1 MKKNI
6 MINSKIAYLTS
17 PYQLIFKDEI
27 IDDDCLKKGFILCET
42 LVSVISP
49 GTEIAAYTGS
59 PPLRPGKIYP
69 RLVGYCNVARVI
81 KVGADV
87 SSVSEGDRVLTG
99 SCHCSHF
106 LIAEND
112 IFSVIPDAVESR
124 HAACAYLYHLGYDV
138 VLKSGLSY
146 GAPVV
151 VLGLGVL
158 GLGAVAMS
166 SRAGGNVYAVSDYST
181 PAKIAGQFGVKR
193 VFSRAE
199 FADLK
204 NLLGDRLSDV
214 VISTSNSWL
223 DWDLALQIAGRNSFI
238 GVIGFPGRGLNS
250 PKNNPL
256 DSQYFYAKQL
266 HIQAVGHAPVEND
279 TRQFLKFNQK
289 DNLSFILSEI
299 EAGYLNPDLLI
310 SGVFS
315 WDKLEDAYNGLIER
329 VDSPITYA
337 LEWKK

>member
-1 MKKNI
+1 MK
-6 MINSKIAYLTS
+6 
-17 PYQLIFKDEI
+17 PYELVFQDQT
-27 IDDDCLKKGFILCET
+27 IDGDSLESGFILCET
-42 LVSVISP
+42 LVSIISP
-49 GTEIAAYTGS
+49 GTEIAAYTGA
-59 PPLRPGKIYP
+59 PALRPGNTYP

-81 KVGADV
+81 KVGPDIT
-87 SSVSEGDRVLTG
+87 SVSEGDRVLTG

-106 LIAEND
+106 LIAVSE
-112 IFSVIPDAVESR
+112 IFAVVPDAVESR
-124 HAACAYLYHLGYDV
+124 HAACAYLYHLGYDTV
-138 VLKSGLSY
+138 IKSGLKY
-146 GAPVV
+146 GSSVV

-166 SRAGGNVYAVSDYST
+166 SRAGANVYAVSDYST
-181 PAKIAGQFGVKR
+181 PTEIAKKFGAKQ
-193 VFSRAE
+193 VFGRE
-199 FADLK
+199 KFVDLK
-204 NLLGDRLSDV
+204 KLLGNRLANV

-238 GVIGFPGRGLNS
+238 GVIGFPGRGLNL

-256 DSQYFYAKQL
+256 DSQYFYDKQL
-266 HIQAVGHAPVEND
+266 HIQAVGHAPEEND

-299 EAGYLNPDLLI
+299 EMGYLNPELLI
-310 SGVFS
+310 SGVLP
-315 WDKLEDAYNGLIER
+315 WDKLEDAYKDLITR

>member
-1 MKKNI
+1 
-6 MINSKIAYLTS
+6 MINSKISYLTN
-17 PYQLIFKDEI
+17 PYQLIFKDKA
-27 IDDDCLKKGFILCET
+27 IDDDYLTNGFILCET

-49 GTEIAAYTGS
+49 GTEVAAYTGA
-59 PPLRPGKIYP
+59 PPLRPGNAYP

-81 KVGADV
+81 KVGANV
-87 SSVSEGDRVLTG
+87 LSVSEGDRVLTG

-106 LIAEND
+106 LIPESD
-112 IFSVIPDAVESR
+112 IFAIVPDSVESR
-124 HAACAYLYHLGYDV
+124 HAACAYLFHLGYDA
-138 VLKSGLSY
+138 VLKSGLNY
-146 GAPVV
+146 GGSVV

-166 SRAGGNVYAVSDYST
+166 SRAGANVYAVSDYSAPT
-181 PAKIAGQFGVKR
+181 EIARKFGAKQ
-193 VFSRAE
+193 VFSRE
-199 FADLK
+199 KFVDLK
-204 NLLGDRLSDV
+204 RLLGNRLANV

-238 GVIGFPGRGLNS
+238 GVIGFPGRGLSS

-256 DSQYFYAKQL
+256 DSQYFYDKQL
-266 HIQAVGHAPVEND
+266 HIQAVGHAPEEND

-299 EAGYLNPDLLI
+299 EMGYLNPELLI
-310 SGVFS
+310 SGVLP
-315 WDKLEDAYNGLIER
+315 WDKLEDAYKDLITR

>member
-1 MKKNI
+1 
-6 MINSKIAYLTS
+6 MINSKIAYLTD
-17 PYQLIFKDEI
+17 PFKLIFKDKV
-27 IDDDCLKKGFILCET
+27 IDDSLEKGYVLCET

-49 GTEIAAYTGS
+49 GTEVAAYTGA
-59 PPLRPGKIYP
+59 PPLRPGNVYP

-112 IFSVIPDAVESR
+112 IFSIIPDALESR
-124 HAACAYLYHLGYDV
+124 YAACAYLYHLGYDTV
-138 VLKSGLSY
+138 IKSGLSY
-146 GAPVV
+146 GSTVV

-166 SRAGGNVYAVSDYST
+166 SRAGANVYAISDYST
-181 PAKIAGQFGVKR
+181 SAMIAKIFGAKR
-193 VFSRAE
+193 VFSRDE
-199 FADLK
+199 FEELK
-204 NLLGDRLSDV
+204 LLLGNRLSDV

-223 DWDLALQIAGRNSFI
+223 DWDLALQIAGRNGFI
-238 GVIGFPGRGLNS
+238 GVIGFPGRGLS
-250 PKNNPL
+250 PPKSNPL
-256 DSQYFYAKQL
+256 DSQYFYDKQL
-266 HIQAVGHAPVEND
+266 HIQGVGLAPEGND

-289 DNLSFILSEI
+289 DNLSFILKEI
-299 EAGYLNPDLLI
+299 EAAHLKPDLLI
-310 SGVFS
+310 SDVFS
-315 WDKLEDAYNGLIER
+315 WDKLEDAYNNLITR
-329 VDSPITYA
+329 DGSSITYA